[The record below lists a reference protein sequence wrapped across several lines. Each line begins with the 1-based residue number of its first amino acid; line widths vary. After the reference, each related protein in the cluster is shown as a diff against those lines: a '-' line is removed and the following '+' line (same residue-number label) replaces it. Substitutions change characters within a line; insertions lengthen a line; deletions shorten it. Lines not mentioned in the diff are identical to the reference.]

1 MGGHG
6 LAWAAYERQGEG
18 WEESE
23 AATFL
28 EEDELPWPLLL
39 PVGLP
44 LLVSGGSAAQ
54 VCSDRTGLAGAY
66 CQLNNLWALRPY
78 Q

>member
-1 MGGHG
+1 MIFIREIPMGGHG

-28 EEDELPWPLLL
+28 EEDELSWPLLL
-39 PVGLP
+39 PVGSP
-44 LLVSGGSAAQ
+44 LLLWRK
-54 VCSDRTGLAGAY
+54 CSTGL
-66 CQLNNLWALRPY
+66 
-78 Q
+78 

>member
-28 EEDELPWPLLL
+28 EEDELSWPLLL
-39 PVGLP
+39 PVGSP
-44 LLVSGGSAAQ
+44 LLLWRK
-54 VCSDRTGLAGAY
+54 CSTGLG
-66 CQLNNLWALRPY
+66 
-78 Q
+78 